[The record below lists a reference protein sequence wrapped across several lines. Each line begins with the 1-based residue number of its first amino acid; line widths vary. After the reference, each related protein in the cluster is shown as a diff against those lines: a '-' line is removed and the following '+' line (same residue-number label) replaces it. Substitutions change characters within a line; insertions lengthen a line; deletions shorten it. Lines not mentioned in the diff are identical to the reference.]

1 MTDLAKQTTKLLN
14 VIFREPPMAIT
25 RGGGGKK
32 D

>member
-14 VIFREPPMAIT
+14 VIFREPPIT
-25 RGGGGKK
+25 ITKGGGVK